1 MSKNDVEHYLES
13 ISIFYDEKLKF
24 LSMKDNF
31 LKCKGC
37 PDKKVFK
44 ETHEEITLSCGGK
57 DGDKDCGL
65 KMVIK
70 FPKYVH
76 YEKDME
82 YLKKE
87 LENEFNYEKINE
99 FVDVKDKL
107 KEQNKK
113 RTLIEEKMKE
123 ITDKFHKLN
132 VDNKKKDIEN
142 FYISR
147 VDKTKRCREILKDIN
162 KFEESEKV
170 LLRKEYISL
179 IKKLNTEYI
188 EIKTLVETFQP
199 FHTVKKPEV
208 SLIMDVEN
216 EKPKKKIIK
225 KKVKKGVKELIFNSG
240 DIVHWVSKDKI
251 LSGFVVGDTEKG
263 AKKVKIKTIE
273 GKKYMIDV
281 GIVNKGEHEPEPQQE
296 EEKEDEEENEE
307 EVQVEE
313 VNIDEQ
319 DKLYYFSNSKQN
331 KWLSSF
337 NKAQPFKYNG
347 IEYPTVEHA
356 FHAQKL
362 SDDDPEVENYRYAL
376 STNVA
381 DVLPPNEAKKFGGK
395 KSFKENGFT
404 LRSDWEKVKLKLM
417 EEITR
422 EYYDANSEFIHKLV
436 NTGEKLLVH
445 KGFRID
451 DYWGVKGDDKG
462 KNNHGNILMKLREEF
477 KNA

>member
-1 MSKNDVEHYLES
+1 MSKNDMEHYLES

-31 LKCKGC
+31 LNCKGC
-37 PDKKVFK
+37 VNKKVFK
-44 ETHEEITLSCGGK
+44 ESYDEVTLSCGGK

-65 KMVIK
+65 KMHIK
-70 FPKYVH
+70 FPKYIH

-82 YLKKE
+82 YLEKE
-87 LENEFNYEKINE
+87 LENEFNFEKINE
-99 FVDVKDKL
+99 FTDVKDKL

-113 RTLIEEKMKE
+113 RNLIEEKMKD

-132 VDNKKKDIEN
+132 VENKKKDIEN
-142 FYISR
+142 FYKSR

-170 LLRKEYISL
+170 MLRKEYISL
-179 IKKLNTEYI
+179 IKKLKEEYI
-188 EIKTLVETFQP
+188 EIKTLIDTFQP
-199 FHTVKKPEV
+199 FHIVKKPEV
-208 SLIMDVEN
+208 SLVMDFEN

-225 KKVKKGVKELIFNSG
+225 KKVRKDKKEIIFSSG
-240 DIVHWVSKDKI
+240 DLVHWATNDRVITGFI
-251 LSGFVVGDTEKG
+251 LVDVEKG
-263 AKKVKIKTIE
+263 TKKVKVKTIE
-273 GKKYMIDV
+273 GKKYMIEPEKL
-281 GIVNKGEHEPEPQQE
+281 NKGDYEPEPQ
-296 EEKEDEEENEE
+296 KEEENVDEDVKVVE
-307 EVQVEE
+307 EE
-313 VNIDEQ
+313 VNIDDQ

-347 IEYPTVEHA
+347 LEYPTVEHA

-362 SDDDPEVENYRYAL
+362 SDDDPGVENYRYAL

-381 DVLPPNEAKKFGGK
+381 DVISPNEAKKFGGK

-422 EYYDANSEFIHKLV
+422 EYYYANSEFIDKLV

-451 DYWGVKGDDKG
+451 DYWGVKDDDKG